1 MFTIARHRSDRPR
14 RKRLTAKQRE
24 LRDGMALAWTTLVL
38 CGGLSMAFN
47 IRAVAAHTREPLALI
62 AAIVFPVVGF
72 LCMEKMTRSCLWGTG
87 PWWALA
93 RYGLVG
99 ALSLAGMV
107 VSMSHTYTVMTM
119 WGMDRPAAIAGPLL
133 VDIAMVVSGLALLN
147 ARKTSAPSRPDKT
160 SRPATKTSRATK
172 STKSARPLP
181 TAA

>member
-1 MFTIARHRSDRPR
+1 MFTFTRHRNDQPKPR
-14 RKRLTAKQRE
+14 RRLSAKQRE
-24 LRDGMALAWTTLVL
+24 VRDGMALAWTTLVL
-38 CGGLSMAFN
+38 CGGMSMAFN
-47 IRAVAAHTREPLALI
+47 IRAVAMHTREPLALV

-119 WGMDRPAAIAGPLL
+119 WGVDRPAAIAGPLL

-147 ARKTSAPSRPDKT
+147 ARRIAPATSGTAKPNQ
-160 SRPATKTSRATK
+160 PATKNPRAK
-172 STKSARPLP
+172 NPRPRP
-181 TAA
+181 AAA